1 MSSSVNRAKPSAR
14 NRSPSWSSSCAWRR
28 VMPASSDGTTVDV
41 VMTPPPIQHDDWT
54 GDSTAVSFSVLFSG
68 TRGTVRVERELPT
81 DEARDLLALTRELA
95 DAELAPRAAQYEREE
110 RFPREVF
117 RILGDAGLLGLPFPE
132 EVGGGGQPYA
142 VYLQV
147 LEELAMRWSTVALG
161 ISVHTLACSPIAWFG
176 SEAQRRD
183 LLPDIV
189 GGSLLG
195 AYCLSEAHAGSD
207 AAAMRASAT
216 ATDDGWIARGEKA
229 WVTHGGQADFYT
241 TFLRTPAD
249 GPRGISCFHLT
260 PDLPG
265 FSVAKPEE
273 KMGLTA
279 SHTAALRLDDVPI
292 AADRLV
298 GEPGRGMQIALG
310 ALDSGRLGVS
320 AVATGLAQSAL
331 DVAVR
336 YAVEREAF
344 GRPIAE
350 HQGVAF
356 LLADMAAAVES
367 ARATYLSAARR
378 RDAGKPYARQ
388 ASIAKLVA
396 TDAAM
401 KVTTDA
407 VQVLGG
413 AGYTRD
419 HPAERYMREAKVM
432 QIFEGTTQIQRML
445 IARHLAQEVA
455 PVR

>member
-1 MSSSVNRAKPSAR
+1 
-14 NRSPSWSSSCAWRR
+14 
-28 VMPASSDGTTVDV
+28 MPVD
-41 VMTPPPIQHDDWT
+41 
-54 GDSTAVSFSVLFSG
+54 
-68 TRGTVRVERELPT
+68 RELST
-81 DEARDLLALTRELA
+81 QEAADLLALTREIA

-117 RILGDAGLLGLPFPE
+117 RTLGEAGLLGLPFGE
-132 EVGGGGQPYA
+132 DVGGGGQPYE

-147 LEELAMRWSTVALG
+147 VEELAARWASVALG
-161 ISVHTLACSPIAWFG
+161 VSVHTLTCFPIDRFG
-176 SEAQRRD
+176 TEAQRRD
-183 LLPDIV
+183 LLPEMV
-189 GGSLLG
+189 GGQLLG

-207 AAAMRASAT
+207 PAAMRATAKAT
-216 ATDDGWIARGEKA
+216 GEGATDDGWVANGEKA
-229 WVTHGGQADFYT
+229 WVTHGGHADFYS
-241 TFLRTPAD
+241 TFLRTADDDAD
-249 GPRGISCFHLT
+249 GGRGAISCFHLT

-265 FSVAKPEE
+265 LTAARPEE

-279 SHTAALRLDDVPI
+279 STTAAIRLDDVHVP
-292 AADRLV
+292 ADRLV
-298 GEPGRGMQIALG
+298 GDRGRGLTIALA

-320 AVATGLAQSAL
+320 AVAVGLAQSAL

-336 YAVEREAF
+336 YALERETF
-344 GRPIAE
+344 GRRIAD

-367 ARATYLSAARR
+367 ARATYLVAARR
-378 RDAGKPYARQ
+378 RDAGKPYSRQ

-432 QIFEGTTQIQRML
+432 QIFEGTNQIQRMV
-445 IARHLAQEVA
+445 IGRHLAREAVPA
-455 PVR
+455 TG